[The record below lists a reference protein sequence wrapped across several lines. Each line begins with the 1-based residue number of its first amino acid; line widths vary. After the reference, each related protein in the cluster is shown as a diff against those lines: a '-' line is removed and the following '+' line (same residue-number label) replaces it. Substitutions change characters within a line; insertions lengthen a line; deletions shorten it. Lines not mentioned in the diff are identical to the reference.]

1 MKRRIIVGSMIAV
14 LLILFVPATNA
25 IEVQLEQSVLSQSLV
40 SCETLKNMDAD
51 ELIEFIENL
60 AKNYP
65 QLYDEF
71 QHTVRSIERTPVSS
85 AEITYE
91 AYVIDTN
98 QGPQQSNDN
107 QTLLEKIFWKIYNY
121 RVIRLIISTLLF
133 LKFQSKFTLWRTM
146 TWGIR
151 ILRLI
156 KIGILLGFIDPGQQN
171 PQTPTIGFEQDMLN
185 KTLTVIS
192 VDADDVPWSD
202 FTEIGAG
209 SCDPFPDGNVTVGDS
224 LTNCKGIIVL
234 QYVPTKEVIGVFEFE

>member
-1 MKRRIIVGSMIAV
+1 
-14 LLILFVPATNA
+14 
-25 IEVQLEQSVLSQSLV
+25 
-40 SCETLKNMDAD
+40 
-51 ELIEFIENL
+51 
-60 AKNYP
+60 
-65 QLYDEF
+65 
-71 QHTVRSIERTPVSS
+71 
-85 AEITYE
+85 
-91 AYVIDTN
+91 
-98 QGPQQSNDN
+98 
-107 QTLLEKIFWKIYNY
+107 
-121 RVIRLIISTLLF
+121 
-133 LKFQSKFTLWRTM
+133 M

-209 SCDPFPDGNVTVGDS
+209 SCDPFPNGNVTVGDS

-234 QYVPTKEVIGVFEFE
+234 QYIPTKEFIGVFEFE